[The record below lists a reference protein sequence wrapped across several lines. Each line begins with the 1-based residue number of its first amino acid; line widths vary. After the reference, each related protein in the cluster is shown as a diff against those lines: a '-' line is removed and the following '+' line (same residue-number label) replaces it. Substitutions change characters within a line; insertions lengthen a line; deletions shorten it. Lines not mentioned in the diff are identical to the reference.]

1 MPLYITE
8 QQKHIT
14 RSAFCV
20 LRSAF
25 CVLRSAFRYIVIHYN
40 QEKLLQSYTKSK
52 LKRNIFIQKFC
63 SFFIMNELN
72 FLYMQICV
80 F

>member
-14 RSAFCV
+14 
-20 LRSAF
+20 RSAF

-52 LKRNIFIQKFC
+52 LKRNILIQKFC

-72 FLYMQICV
+72 FIYTHV
-80 F
+80 SA